1 MLRTAE
7 VTRAVMPAQAG
18 IQYSEMV
25 RLTIK
30 AGDYGII
37 RFRGR

>member
-1 MLRTAE
+1 
-7 VTRAVMPAQAG
+7 MPVQAG

-37 RFRGR
+37 RFRG